1 MCNIIHE
8 ITQYILLI
16 LTNRLEKAEK
26 KQENITFCKKI
37 LTEQK
42 RRDIV

>member
-1 MCNIIHE
+1 MYNIIHK

-16 LTNRLEKAEK
+16 LTNRLKKAEK
-26 KQENITFCKKI
+26 QENATFCKKI